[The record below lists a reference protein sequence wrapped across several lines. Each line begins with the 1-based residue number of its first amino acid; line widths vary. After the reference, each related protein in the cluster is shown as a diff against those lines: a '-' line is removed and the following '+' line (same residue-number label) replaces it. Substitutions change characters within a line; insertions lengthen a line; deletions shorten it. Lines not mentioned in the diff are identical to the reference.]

1 MGFLPLWKNTIYRGI
16 ISKVVLYIGRFAH
29 EMSIVR
35 SHGNRVIETRTAD
48 EGRVVR
54 RRRECP
60 ECSSRFTLMKSRGE
74 ADPAGDQE
82 GRQQGNLRPDKIIR
96 GIGRACEKLPVSLEQ
111 IEDLASKIEDDLKAE
126 GYGEVSVSEIG
137 RRVME
142 GLRKINQVAYVR
154 FASVYREF
162 TDLQS
167 FQHEIA
173 RLIGEKEV
181 SRNGEED

>member
-1 MGFLPLWKNTIYRGI
+1 MRCPSCGAMET
-16 ISKVVLYIGRFAH
+16 
-29 EMSIVR
+29 
-35 SHGNRVIETRTAD
+35 RVIETRTAD

-60 ECSSRFTLMKSRGE
+60 ECSSRFTTYEKAEEKRTLRVIKKDGSRE
-74 ADPAGDQE
+74 SF
-82 GRQQGNLRPDKIIR
+82 GRDKIIR
-96 GIGRACEKLPVSLEQ
+96 GISRACEKLPVSLEQ
-111 IEDLASKIEDDLKAE
+111 IEDLASKIEDDLKTE
-126 GYGEVSVSEIG
+126 GYGEVPVSEIG

-181 SRNGEED
+181 SGNGEED